1 MIKATILKD
10 GKPILDAIGNTKQE
24 AESDLLYQLVSYNQA
39 ISLQIIDN
47 PTDENFV
54 DDYINLIRKTD
65 KTFQEKHI
73 KFVAKYKKELG
84 Q

>member
-47 PTDENFV
+47 PTIPTN
-54 DDYINLIRKTD
+54 NPT
-65 KTFQEKHI
+65 
-73 KFVAKYKKELG
+73 KELN

>member
-24 AESDLLYQLVSYNQA
+24 AESDLLYQLVSYNPT

-47 PTDENFV
+47 PTIPTN
-54 DDYINLIRKTD
+54 NPT
-65 KTFQEKHI
+65 
-73 KFVAKYKKELG
+73 KELN

>member
-24 AESDLLYQLVSYNQA
+24 AESDLLYQLVSYNPT

-47 PTDENFV
+47 PT
-54 DDYINLIRKTD
+54 IPT
-65 KTFQEKHI
+65 
-73 KFVAKYKKELG
+73 KELN

>member
-10 GKPILDAIGNTKQE
+10 GMPILDAIGNTKQE

-47 PTDENFV
+47 PTIPTN
-54 DDYINLIRKTD
+54 NPT
-65 KTFQEKHI
+65 
-73 KFVAKYKKELG
+73 KELD

>member
-24 AESDLLYQLVSYNQA
+24 AESDLLYQLVSYNPT

-47 PTDENFV
+47 PTIPTN
-54 DDYINLIRKTD
+54 NPT
-65 KTFQEKHI
+65 
-73 KFVAKYKKELG
+73 KE
-84 Q
+84 QTQ

>member
-47 PTDENFV
+47 PTIPTN
-54 DDYINLIRKTD
+54 NPT
-65 KTFQEKHI
+65 
-73 KFVAKYKKELG
+73 KE
-84 Q
+84 QD

>member
-10 GKPILDAIGNTKQE
+10 GMPILDAIGNTKQE

-47 PTDENFV
+47 PTTPTN
-54 DDYINLIRKTD
+54 NPT
-65 KTFQEKHI
+65 
-73 KFVAKYKKELG
+73 KE
-84 Q
+84 QTQ

>member
-47 PTDENFV
+47 PTIPTN
-54 DDYINLIRKTD
+54 NPT
-65 KTFQEKHI
+65 
-73 KFVAKYKKELG
+73 KE
-84 Q
+84 QTQ

>member
-10 GKPILDAIGNTKQE
+10 GMPILDAIGNTKQE

-47 PTDENFV
+47 PTIPTN
-54 DDYINLIRKTD
+54 NPT
-65 KTFQEKHI
+65 
-73 KFVAKYKKELG
+73 KE
-84 Q
+84 QD